1 MAPDVQAVDT
11 WWAPLAFWFL
21 FLGALAIAVSQLG
34 IAALDNFIAAIGAYI
49 PNIIAAVLIFV
60 IAGVVAA
67 AVGGLVA
74 RTMGDTPTGKVVG
87 SVVPVL
93 VMAIATFMILNQLQI
108 ATEIVTITYAALIGG
123 VFLAMAL
130 AFGLGGREVAGRML
144 SDAYDKGQ
152 EQRGQVR
159 RDMEV
164 GKERGK
170 QDASAPKPRPSS
182 ARATAGPRP
191 SRSAP
196 AAPATARPARA
207 GSTDGPRHEGP
218 RGHPADTTRGNGTPS
233 SREVIGRQREEFGG
247 MNWGAAFFGWLVAI
261 GVAAL
266 LIAILSA
273 AGAAIG
279 LTQTS
284 TSDASGNAGTVGIV
298 GGIVLLAILGLAYY
312 AGGYVAGR
320 MSRFDGPRQ
329 GLGTG
334 SSG

>member
-1 MAPDVQAVDT
+1 MNKVAPDVR
-11 WWAPLAFWFL
+11 PSSLIGSLAFWFL
-21 FLGALAIAVSQLG
+21 FLGAIAIAVSQLG
-34 IAALDNFIAAIGAYI
+34 IAALDNFVAAIGAYI

-93 VMAIATFMILNQLQI
+93 VMAIATFMILNQLEI
-108 ATEIVTITYAALIGG
+108 ASEIVTITYAALIGG

-170 QDASAPKPRPSS
+170 QDAERAKGEAEKRTGNGDDRCRTAGGGRRRAPGTSDGRGRRLPSAGPPGPATATPPARPRRGTSSRASARNSAASTGARRSS
-182 ARATAGPRP
+182 AGS
-191 SRSAP
+191 SRSA
-196 AAPATARPARA
+196 
-207 GSTDGPRHEGP
+207 
-218 RGHPADTTRGNGTPS
+218 
-233 SREVIGRQREEFGG
+233 SRRC
-247 MNWGAAFFGWLVAI
+247 
-261 GVAAL
+261 
-266 LIAILSA
+266 
-273 AGAAIG
+273 
-279 LTQTS
+279 
-284 TSDASGNAGTVGIV
+284 
-298 GGIVLLAILGLAYY
+298 
-312 AGGYVAGR
+312 
-320 MSRFDGPRQ
+320 
-329 GLGTG
+329 
-334 SSG
+334 

>member
-1 MAPDVQAVDT
+1 MLFAAVNVGDSVQTGLDKFFGFLPNLLGFLIVLVIGWIIAKVVKGVVTKLLERVGIDRALHTGSTGQYVNRVAPDVR
-11 WWAPLAFWFL
+11 PSNLIGSLAFWFI

-34 IAALDNFIAAIGAYI
+34 IAALDNFVAAIGAYI

-108 ATEIVTITYAALIGG
+108 ASEIVTITYAALIGG

-152 EQRGQVR
+152 EQRGQVKH
-159 RDMEV
+159 DMQV

-170 QDASAPKPRPSS
+170 QDAQRAKAKAESQTGNGE
-182 ARATAGPRP
+182 ARFERDGATG
-191 SRSAP
+191 SG
-196 AAPATARPARA
+196 ARPA
-207 GSTDGPRHEGP
+207 
-218 RGHPADTTRGNGTPS
+218 
-233 SREVIGRQREEFGG
+233 
-247 MNWGAAFFGWLVAI
+247 
-261 GVAAL
+261 
-266 LIAILSA
+266 
-273 AGAAIG
+273 
-279 LTQTS
+279 TQQFP
-284 TSDASGNAGTVGIV
+284 NN
-298 GGIVLLAILGLAYY
+298 
-312 AGGYVAGR
+312 
-320 MSRFDGPRQ
+320 
-329 GLGTG
+329 
-334 SSG
+334 